1 MLSDATLRPDIVLS
15 VNGALLGNVTP
26 NLRGVAVDW
35 DDHTIRVVCYFHGS
49 ISEEDQEIM
58 DCVHTEVAT
67 DFVDSRVVE
76 LTAQRLDMP
85 TKMDGL
91 RAFVFERREKLP

>member
-1 MLSDATLRPDIVLS
+1 MTSDDELRADIVLS
-15 VNGALLGNVTP
+15 VNGALLGSVTP

-35 DDHTIRVVCYFHGS
+35 DDSSIRVVCYFHGS

-67 DFVDSRVVE
+67 DFVDARTVE
-76 LTAQRLDMP
+76 LSTKRLDKP

-91 RAFVFERREKLP
+91 RAFVFERRE

>member
-1 MLSDATLRPDIVLS
+1 MSDEDMLRPDIVLS
-15 VNGALLGNVTP
+15 VNGALLGSVTS

-58 DCVHTEVAT
+58 DRVHTEVAT
-67 DFVDSRVVE
+67 DFVDSRTVE
-76 LTAQRLDMP
+76 LVTQRLDMP
-85 TKMDGL
+85 KKMDGL
-91 RAFVFERREKLP
+91 RAFVFERREELP